1 MDAFVIACFHIVVL
15 IDQIYC
21 DGCNGGFLC
30 VSWSSLFSKECYQ
43 SSSDFWISS
52 MVLFSKFCVFYLH
65 SFSSFYHSS
74 FLPSFLVPYKSKR
87 GILQFDSQLL
97 KALKV
102 SVAST
107 GNELSRFSD
116 PPGDA
121 ILDDLFHP
129 LDKNLEER
137 TTEASTSAS
146 TSNVNQAIVPDAGK
160 NDLAKKLRDT
170 IAKKQ
175 MEEEMGQ
182 SNSGRNLLHLMM
194 DVLKDDV
201 IDIDGLVC

>member
-1 MDAFVIACFHIVVL
+1 MFISGPQICGFFEILSLILFCKFFICSMHTACHRFTIHL
-15 IDQIYC
+15 SH
-21 DGCNGGFLC
+21 LH
-30 VSWSSLFSKECYQ
+30 
-43 SSSDFWISS
+43 FW
-52 MVLFSKFCVFYLH
+52 F
-65 SFSSFYHSS
+65 
-74 FLPSFLVPYKSKR
+74 PYKSKS

-97 KALKV
+97 KASKA
-102 SVAST
+102 SVTST
-107 GNELSRFSD
+107 RNELSRFSD

-121 ILDDLFHP
+121 SLDDLFHP

-137 TTEASTSAS
+137 AAEASTSAS
-146 TSNVNQAIVPDAGK
+146 TPNVNQAIVPDAGK

-182 SNSGRNLLHLMM
+182 SNGGGNLLRLMM
-194 DVLKDDV
+194 GVLKDDV